1 MPEIYLSLMTG
12 RSPEDTRPILITR
25 DPALLRAFADAVRQR
40 VEEGLDDGEAR
51 RVLEL
56 LDVDEDD
63 GGEAGG

>member
-25 DPALLRAFADAVRQR
+25 DPALLRAFAAAVRQR
-40 VEEGLDDGEAR
+40 VENGLADGEAH

-56 LDVDEDD
+56 LEDGEGGDDV
-63 GGEAGG
+63 